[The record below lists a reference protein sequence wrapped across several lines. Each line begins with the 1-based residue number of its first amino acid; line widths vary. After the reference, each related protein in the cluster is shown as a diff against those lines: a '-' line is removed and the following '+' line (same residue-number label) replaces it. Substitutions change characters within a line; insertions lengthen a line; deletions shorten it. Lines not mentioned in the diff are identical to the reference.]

1 MSLHLIRPRR
11 NQKTKAHAKSLSRK
25 DFAKKKLSSFSLRFL
40 CYVMSL
46 PEHLILLFR
55 TITCNNLRTDCG
67 KLFLFAVIL
76 TVCVSPATGQT
87 NNDSA
92 AIVLKV
98 KTHGDY
104 SASQL
109 QDEAGLPDR
118 QSISLKQLHKS
129 FHDLLEVLRSRGYYF
144 ARIDSVAFSSGNKNR
159 KATQGLAFINEGRQ
173 WRLQMIG
180 DNSLDEKLSAL
191 WRESSR
197 RSFTEMQFL
206 ENANRLLSESARRG
220 YPLATLSFDSVS
232 LDQKSAIAF
241 LHTRFDAGPLV
252 TVDSIHVRGNRITKR
267 EVITRE
273 LPLRQGEIFRFD
285 KVEEIQSR
293 LMRLGFF
300 RSVSAPQLLRDK
312 YGRYLLDIEVV
323 EGSANMFNGVAGYN
337 PGIGNQKGYLTGL
350 IDLNFGNLFGTGR
363 QLGARWEKR
372 SRDTQELALRYREPW
387 LFGYPFHL
395 GGQFQQL
402 VQDTIY
408 IERQVELALE
418 WPITPRITITG
429 SLSQQSVSP
438 DSLAGERFSLPKSR
452 VLGAAFGIAY
462 NSLDDQLNP
471 RRGILYRTTIE
482 SGRKNISSLREIPGS
497 SIHRQRLTVDLQ
509 IVVPIPTSRDAQ
521 VVSLA
526 LHGRQVTSGEEVV
539 SITDEYRLGGATTLR
554 GYREEQFR
562 GSRVGWS
569 NIEYRYLLGP
579 RSRAFVFAD
588 LGYFFKQTASERIEE
603 FKSAFGIGTRI
614 ETPLGVVGVD
624 YGLGEGDGLLAGKVH
639 VSLVNTF

>member
-11 NQKTKAHAKSLSRK
+11 NQKTKAHPDASGQSRK
-25 DFAKKKLSSFSLRFL
+25 EHAKESLSSFSLRFL
-40 CYVMSL
+40 CYETFL
-46 PEHLILLFR
+46 PEPLMLLFR
-55 TITCNNLRTDCG
+55 AMTCNNPRSDFG
-67 KLFLFAVIL
+67 KLFLFAVVL
-76 TVCVSPATGQT
+76 SVCVSPATGQM

-98 KTHGDY
+98 KTHGGY

-109 QDEAGLPDR
+109 QDEADLSGR

-129 FHDLLEVLRSRGYYF
+129 FHDLLEVLRSRGYFF
-144 ARIDSVAFSSGNKNR
+144 ARIDSVSFSSGNENR
-159 KATQGLAFINEGRQ
+159 KATQGLAFINEGRM

-180 DNSLDEKLSAL
+180 DNPHDEKLSVL
-191 WRESSR
+191 WRESNR
-197 RSFTEMQFL
+197 RPFNEIQFL
-206 ENANRLLSESARRG
+206 ENVNRLLRESARRG

-232 LDQKSAIAF
+232 LNQKSATAF
-241 LHTRFDAGPLV
+241 LHTHFDAGPLV
-252 TVDSIHVRGNRITKR
+252 TVDSIHVRGNKITKR

-273 LPLRQGEIFRFD
+273 LPLRQGEIFQFD

-300 RSVSAPQLLRDK
+300 RSVTQPQLLRDRQE
-312 YGRYLLDIEVV
+312 RYLLDIEVV
-323 EGSANMFNGVAGYN
+323 EGSANTFNGVAGYN
-337 PGIGNQKGYLTGL
+337 PGIGDQKGYLTGL

-387 LFGYPFHL
+387 LLGYPFHIA
-395 GGQFQQL
+395 GQFQQL

-408 IERQVELALE
+408 VERQIEVAVD
-418 WPITPRITITG
+418 WSVTPRVTITG

-438 DSLAGERFSLPKSR
+438 DSLASERLLLPKSR
-452 VLGAAFGIAY
+452 VLSAAFGIAY
-462 NSLDDQLNP
+462 NSLDDLLNP
-471 RRGILYRTTIE
+471 RRGVLYRTTIE
-482 SGRKNISSLREIPGS
+482 SGRKNISSLREIPS
-497 SIHRQRLTVDLQ
+497 SAIHRQRLTIDLQ
-509 IVVPIPTSRDAQ
+509 VLAPTLRAQ
-521 VVSLA
+521 VVSIA
-526 LHGRQVTSGEEVV
+526 LHGRQVTSGEPFV
-539 SITDEYRLGGATTLR
+539 SITDEFRLGGATTLR

-588 LGYFFKQTASERIEE
+588 LGYFFKQTADSRIEE
-603 FKSAFGIGTRI
+603 FKSAYGIGTRI

-639 VSLVNTF
+639 VSLVNSF

>member
-1 MSLHLIRPRR
+1 LLLWLLAMGILPAAGQIKSDSGNIVVKL
-11 NQKTKAHAKSLSRK
+11 KT
-25 DFAKKKLSSFSLRFL
+25 
-40 CYVMSL
+40 
-46 PEHLILLFR
+46 
-55 TITCNNLRTDCG
+55 
-67 KLFLFAVIL
+67 
-76 TVCVSPATGQT
+76 Q
-87 NNDSA
+87 
-92 AIVLKV
+92 
-98 KTHGDY
+98 GDY

-109 QDEAGLPDR
+109 QNEVGMSSR
-118 QSISLKQLHKS
+118 QSISMTQLRQS
-129 FHDLLEVLRSRGYYF
+129 FHRLLDVLRSHGYFF
-144 ARIDSVAFSSGNKNR
+144 ASIDSIAFAPENKNGE
-159 KATQGLAFINEGRQ
+159 AAQGTAYINEDRR

-180 DNSLDEKLSAL
+180 DNPHDEKLSVL
-191 WRESSR
+191 WRESIR
-197 RSFTEMQFL
+197 RPFNEIHFL
-206 ENANRLLSESARRG
+206 ENANRLLRESARRG
-220 YPLATLSFDSVS
+220 YPLAALSFDSVS
-232 LDQKSAIAF
+232 LDQESAIAF

-273 LPLRQGEIFRFD
+273 LPLRQGAIFQFD

-293 LMRLGFF
+293 LIRLGFF
-300 RSVSAPQLLRDK
+300 RSVAPPQLLRDK
-312 YGRYLLDIEVV
+312 HGRYLLDIEVV
-323 EGSANMFNGVAGYN
+323 EGSANTFNGVAGYN

-387 LFGYPFHL
+387 MFGYPFHL
-395 GGQFQQL
+395 AGQFQQL

-408 IERQVELALE
+408 VERQVEVALE
-418 WPITPRITITG
+418 WPVTPRITITG

-438 DSLAGERFSLPKSR
+438 DSLAGERFLLPKSR

-471 RRGILYRTTIE
+471 RRGVLYRTTIE

-509 IVVPIPTSRDAQ
+509 IIVPTLRVQ

-639 VSLVNTF
+639 VSLVNSF